1 MEWGVGG
8 VLGNRSGECVS
19 GTRLGST
26 QHPLYFLRT
35 HSRARF
41 LCGGDV
47 GRGHH
52 PRNPVSVFRCAL
64 APRCCGD
71 TPPHMR
77 TDIVLYDPLSCGVHP
92 TQIVL
97 GIGIPLFGS
106 KSVPLNRSLSVRWN
120 TSSVV
125 VHRTHFMLSKGV
137 PLFGEGAAQTNSGV
151 VVLIFVLPFAVPKI
165 GRERRGSYQK
175 G

>member
-1 MEWGVGG
+1 VFIGHLV
-8 VLGNRSGECVS
+8 RFY
-19 GTRLGST
+19 ST
-26 QHPLYFLRT
+26 SFVFLT
-35 HSRARF
+35 DAF
-41 LCGGDV
+41 TGKVLCGGDV

-52 PRNPVSVFRCAL
+52 PRNLVSVFRCAL

-106 KSVPLNRSLSVRWN
+106 KSVPLDRSLGVRWN

-125 VHRTHFMLSKGV
+125 VHHSHFMLSKGV
-137 PLFGEGAAQTNSGV
+137 PLFGKGAAQTNSGV

-165 GRERRGSYQK
+165 GRERRVFQQQGEEQDR
-175 G
+175 